1 MKAKLYLS
9 LFIILILLLP
19 FSLSDKQD
27 NINPDIL
34 SDSSIGYYQSTT
46 CKISLLEFYTKNL
59 NNSIDIYFNNNNY
72 ADVRCFGKITGV
84 DKLENSYMVSI
95 GTNTSINF
103 IIQTS
108 IWFLLFMFIPKNK
121 VATSY
126 SSKVALILPIIFII
140 QYLGEDRFYSRENII
155 HDSEIKLN
163 NFYLISVFLFLV
175 LISFVSQDIFKNRES
190 NIINFFPFIFLLVGT
205 YAGMNLNI
213 YLIIFSFFGLQSLRH
228 KEEYSKI
235 DITYF
240 VLSLFWIF
248 NTQNNDYF
256 FDGDKLRGFTNSTF
270 NETSQIFWIFVFY
283 LFCKGTVSIVKKYWE
298 YLDLEKLT
306 KNFLISG
313 SLIVLLGILG
323 SSFPIINFL
332 NFYLFGQNKRGM
344 REFSSIAG
352 NTWRGY
358 SSSAES
364 IGEYF
369 GLIILLVAYLLIFKK
384 VKLNYSYL
392 TLLVPTIYG
401 LYRSNNFAAISS
413 LVVTITIF
421 LVINTKIFKRNV
433 RYFTLVT
440 LLIISVIFVVY
451 VLNSDY
457 EYLSTELV
465 YEATLHQDF
474 YSDPNS
480 YKSYLQVEQKMI
492 ERDLKSILYNEE
504 NLTNASSSYVFVVD
518 RLTKGINIP
527 LIPNIIALI
536 STVSLIINR
545 TEMWGIF
552 IAKYNPTL
560 LESLF
565 GTGPLQLNKY
575 LSEHSIRLDLP
586 NYRQQ
591 ELFLPHSSLL
601 DFLIFF
607 GFFGLLFIL
616 GLTLYHL
623 TRKDNNKLFR
633 FIYFYLFVNFLKS
646 DSILYINSF
655 LLFIICF
662 LYLIYNK
669 DTITSEK

>member
-1 MKAKLYLS
+1 MKTKLYLS
-9 LFIILILLLP
+9 LFIVLILLLP

-34 SDSSIGYYQSTT
+34 SDSSVGYYQSTT
-46 CKISLLEFYTKNL
+46 CKISLLEFYTQNL

-108 IWFLLFMFIPKNK
+108 IWFLLFMFIPKNNK
-121 VATSY
+121 ETRY
-126 SSKVALILPIIFII
+126 SSKATLMLPLIFII
-140 QYLGEDRFYSRENII
+140 QYLGEDRFYSKQNII
-155 HDSEIKLN
+155 HDSEIKVD
-163 NFYLISVFLFLV
+163 NFYLISLFLFLF
-175 LISFVSQDIFKNRES
+175 LISFVSQDIFRNRE
-190 NIINFFPFIFLLVGT
+190 NNLINFFPFIFLLVGT

-213 YLIIFSFFGLQSLRH
+213 YLIIFSFFGLQSLRY

-235 DITYF
+235 DIAYF
-240 VLSLFWIF
+240 SIAIIWIF
-248 NTQNNDYF
+248 NTKNNDYF

-283 LFCKGTVSIVKKYWE
+283 LFCKGTVSIVKNYWMN
-298 YLDLEKLT
+298 LDLEKLT
-306 KNFLISG
+306 KNFLITG

-323 SSFPIINFL
+323 SSFPIINFF

-344 REFSSIAG
+344 KEFSSIAG

-358 SSSAES
+358 SASAES
-364 IGEYF
+364 IGEFF
-369 GLIILLVAYLLIFKK
+369 GLIILLVAYLLIYKK
-384 VKLNYSYL
+384 TKLNYSYL
-392 TLLVPTIYG
+392 TLLLPIIYG

-413 LVVTITIF
+413 LILTITIF
-421 LVINTKIFKRNV
+421 LVINANISKRRL
-433 RYFTLVT
+433 RYFTLIT
-440 LLIISVIFVVY
+440 LLIISVIFIAY

-480 YKSYLQVEQKMI
+480 YKSYLQIEQKMI
-492 ERDLKSILYNEE
+492 ERDLNSILYNEE
-504 NLTNASSSYVFVVD
+504 NLRNASSSYVFVVD
-518 RLTKGINIP
+518 RLTQGINIP
-527 LIPNIIALI
+527 LVPNLIALI

-560 LESLF
+560 LESLI

-575 LSEHSIRLDLP
+575 FSEHGVRLDLP
-586 NYRQQ
+586 NNRLQ

-601 DFLIFF
+601 DILIFF
-607 GFFGLLFIL
+607 GFFGFLFIV
-616 GLTLYHL
+616 GLFFYQLIK
-623 TRKDNNKLFR
+623 RDNNQLFK
-633 FIYFYLFVNFLKS
+633 FICFYLFLNFMKS
-646 DSILYINSF
+646 DSILYLNSF
-655 LLFIICF
+655 TLIFICF
-662 LYLIYNK
+662 LYLMYNK
-669 DTITSEK
+669 DSITNEA